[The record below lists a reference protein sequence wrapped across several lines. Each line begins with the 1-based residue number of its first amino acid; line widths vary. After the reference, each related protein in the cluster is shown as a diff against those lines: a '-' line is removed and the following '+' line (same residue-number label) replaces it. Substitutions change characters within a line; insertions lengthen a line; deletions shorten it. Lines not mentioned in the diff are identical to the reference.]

1 MERLTDINVIREV
14 LSRHGFTFSKALGQ
28 NFLINPSVC
37 PRMADAAV
45 ESVKVTHR
53 TQTSGSGN
61 ETIPPSSSKTNPPP
75 FTKGR
80 RRVGVIEIG
89 PGIGVLT
96 RELLQRAD
104 KVVAVE
110 LDKRL
115 LPVLDETLGEFD
127 NLKVVNADVL
137 ELDLHRLIEEEF
149 DGMEVVVC
157 ANLPYYITSPVIM
170 KLLEDRLPISTITVM
185 VQKEA
190 AVRLCAQPG
199 TRDSSAITAA
209 VRYYCDPELLFHV
222 SAGSFMPAPK
232 VDSAV
237 IQLVLHEPAVHPK
250 NEKTFFAVIKGA
262 FAQRRKTV
270 LNSLSSSLSLD
281 KNTVRDI
288 LRSAG
293 VDENARAERLTLEH
307 FSAVS
312 DAVDEME

>member
-1 MERLTDINVIREV
+1 MERLTDISNIRDI

-37 PRMADAAV
+37 PRMAEAAV
-45 ESVKVTHR
+45 IGGLSDA
-53 TQTSGSGN
+53 S
-61 ETIPPSSSKTNPPP
+61 
-75 FTKGR
+75 
-80 RRVGVIEIG
+80 VGVLEIG

-96 RELLQRAD
+96 KELLERAE

-115 LPVLDETLGEFD
+115 LPVLSETLSAYD
-127 NLKVVNADVL
+127 NLKVINADIL
-137 ELDLHRLIEEEF
+137 ELDLHKLIAEEF
-149 DGMEVVVC
+149 AGMEVAVC

-170 KLLEDRLPISTITVM
+170 KLLEDKLSVRSITVM

-190 AVRLCAQPG
+190 AVRLCAEPG

-237 IQLVLHEPAVHPK
+237 IQLLLHEPTVHPK
-250 NEKTFFAVIKGA
+250 DEKTFFKVIKGA

-281 KNTVRDI
+281 KQKMRDI
-288 LRSAG
+288 LKTAG
-293 VDENARAERLTLEH
+293 VEESARAERLTLVD
-307 FSAVS
+307 FSNIA
-312 DAVDEME
+312 DALYETE